1 VVRRAAI
8 AVIVL
13 GCASDADRRPEPARE
28 PRPPAAPGSAAPA
41 AAPAPDAAPV
51 PGDPPPPDGPPP
63 LDDDLVDVSAVI
75 PDAVLDMRYATADNF
90 TGAVV
95 YPKAVCKLRRAV
107 AARLAKAADTL
118 RAQGRRLL
126 LWDCY
131 RPSSIQEKFWKL
143 VPDPRYVANP
153 KVGSRHGRGAAVDA
167 ALVDAAGRPVVLPTK
182 FDEFTEAAHR
192 SRALAGPRGA
202 EARRL
207 ADAMLAAGFIG
218 MPTEWWHF
226 DAPEGAGYALSNEPL

>member
-1 VVRRAAI
+1 VRGHVAI
-8 AVIVL
+8 AVLVL
-13 GCASDADRRPEPARE
+13 GCASDAERRAEPARE
-28 PRPPAAPGSAAPA
+28 PRPIAAAPA
-41 AAPAPDAAPV
+41 ADAAPVLAAAPDAAPAPDA
-51 PGDPPPPDGPPP
+51 GPPP
-63 LDDDLVDVSAVI
+63 RADDFVDVASVI
-75 PDAVLDMRYATADNF
+75 PDAVLDMRYATANNF

-107 AARLAKAADTL
+107 AARLAKAADAL

-131 RPSSIQEKFWKL
+131 RPSSIQHTFWKL

-153 KVGSRHGRGAAVDA
+153 KIGSRHSRGAAVDV
-167 ALVDAAGRPVVLPTK
+167 ALVDAGGRPVVLPTK
-182 FDEFTEAAHR
+182 FDEFSEAAHR

-202 EARRL
+202 EAKRL
-207 ADAMLAAGFIG
+207 AEAMLEAGFTG

-226 DAPEGAGYALSNEPL
+226 DAPEGADYALSNEPL